1 MQKNFHFKILKHKR
15 ILVVET
21 KKKKGLGRGLMSLF
35 GDQEISKVKNNFD
48 TTYLSISISNLVAN
62 KFQPR
67 SFFDKSKLEE
77 LTRSIKQNGLIQPIV
92 VRPYSK
98 EGFYEIIAGERRWMA
113 AQNAGLHEVPVVVLK
128 INDTQALELAI
139 VENIQREDLNIIEE
153 AKGYERLMKEFSY
166 DHDRLADFMG
176 KSRSHITNTLRL
188 LTLPEEVIRFVDE
201 GKLTAGQVR
210 PLVGRYNAKEL
221 AFSIIKEKLSARAV
235 ENFVRSQ
242 KDIEAK
248 KAKPPRKVDSNV
260 LLVQKQIE
268 ESLGLKTKVV
278 TKKHNSGKVI
288 IEFNDLD
295 QFEMLTKLLKKK

>member
-1 MQKNFHFKILKHKR
+1 MD
-15 ILVVET
+15 ES

-35 GDQEISKVKNNFD
+35 GDQEISGDKKSFD
-48 TTYLSISISNLVAN
+48 NAYLSISISNLVAN

-77 LTRSIKQNGLIQPIV
+77 LTLSIKKNGLIQPIV
-92 VRPYSK
+92 VRPSS
-98 EGFYEIIAGERRWMA
+98 EDGIYEIIAGERRWIA
-113 AQNAGLHEVPVVVLK
+113 AQNAGLHEVPVVILK
-128 INDTQALELAI
+128 INDTQSLELAI

-153 AKGYERLMKEFSY
+153 AKGYQRLMKEFSY
-166 DHDRLADFMG
+166 DHEKLGDFMG
-176 KSRSHITNTLRL
+176 KSRSHISNTLRL

-221 AFSIIKEKLSARAV
+221 ALSIIKEKLSARSV
-235 ENFVRSQ
+235 ENFVKSQ
-242 KDIEAK
+242 KYIEAK
-248 KAKPPRKVDSNV
+248 KDKTISRTDSNV
-260 LLVQKQIE
+260 LLAQRQIE

-278 TKKHNSGKVI
+278 TRKQNSGKVI

-295 QFEMLTKLLKKK
+295 QFEMLTKLLKK